1 MAQAHYYEEIDVGS
15 EIESEDYDSSS
26 DEDNGDGVFARV
38 VLHRGVEMCYLGV
51 TGDGS
56 DAVYDRAQL
65 TAQLT
70 ESRLCNA
77 CREESIGLLEFILYS
92 GTDTAIAHWT
102 CEQVE
107 KRNPDANPQ
116 ISIVA
121 HSPKAGAIQ
130 VLLEQYKCE
139 SCIRENR

>member
-1 MAQAHYYEEIDVGS
+1 MAQAHYYEDVDAES
-15 EIESEDYDSSS
+15 EIEDYDSSS

-56 DAVYDRAQL
+56 DTPHDRDQL
-65 TAQLT
+65 TAQL
-70 ESRLCNA
+70 SALHPCNA
-77 CREESIGLLEFILYS
+77 CRVESIRCLNSILD
-92 GTDTAIAHWT
+92 GDDDTAIAHWT

-107 KRNPDANPQ
+107 KRNPDANAQ

>member
-1 MAQAHYYEEIDVGS
+1 MAQAHYYEDVDAES
-15 EIESEDYDSSS
+15 EIENYESSS

-56 DAVYDRAQL
+56 DVAYDRAQL
-65 TAQLT
+65 TAQIT
-70 ESRLCNA
+70 ATHPCNS
-77 CREESIGLLEFILYS
+77 CREESIQLLEFILYT

-107 KRNPDANPQ
+107 KRNPDANAQ
-116 ISIVA
+116 ISIAA
-121 HSPKAGAIQ
+121 HSPKSGAIQ

-139 SCIRENR
+139 SCIRWNR